1 MLWHSRLLHVE
12 HDAIFTPCYDIADCY
27 TSNTIPFS
35 FHVIAWPTVTR
46 RTLWPFSLHVI
57 AWPTVTRRTLWPF
70 SLHVIA

>member
-1 MLWHSRLLHVE
+1 M
-12 HDAIFTPCYDIADCY
+12 ADCY
-27 TSNTIPFS
+27 TSNTMQFS
-35 FHVIAWPTVTR
+35 LHVIAWPTVTR